1 MKKKHATTKKNS
13 KLFLLPKL
21 ICQLRVL
28 EKFTND
34 CRKAF
39 VVFKWKTASYI
50 QEQMANVLFVNVHS
64 SSRNCNMAVSLNEK
78 PTLNN

>member
-1 MKKKHATTKKNS
+1 MKKKHATTKKIS
-13 KLFLLPKL
+13 ELLLLPKL

-39 VVFKWKTASYI
+39 VVFKWKTTSYV
-50 QEQMANVLFVNVHS
+50 QEQMANVLFVNVH
-64 SSRNCNMAVSLNEK
+64 
-78 PTLNN
+78 